1 MFIININQMDEKN
14 LYRCDVHKARQLQKE
29 GFSLLSID
37 GEDYIFFMTEAL
49 YEFLKPE
56 GGENCE

>member
-1 MFIININQMDEKN
+1 MFIINIDQMDEKN
-14 LYRCDVHKARQLQKE
+14 LYRCDVYKARQLQKE

-37 GEDYIFFMTEAL
+37 GDDYIFFMTEAL
-49 YEFLKPE
+49 CKFLKPE

>member
-14 LYRCDVHKARQLQKE
+14 LYRCDAHKARQLQKE

-49 YEFLKPE
+49 CKFLKPE

>member
-1 MFIININQMDEKN
+1 MFIINIDQMDEKN
-14 LYRCDVHKARQLQKE
+14 LYRCNVHKARQLQKE

-37 GEDYIFFMTEAL
+37 DEDCIFFMTDAL
-49 YEFLKPE
+49 RKFLGPE